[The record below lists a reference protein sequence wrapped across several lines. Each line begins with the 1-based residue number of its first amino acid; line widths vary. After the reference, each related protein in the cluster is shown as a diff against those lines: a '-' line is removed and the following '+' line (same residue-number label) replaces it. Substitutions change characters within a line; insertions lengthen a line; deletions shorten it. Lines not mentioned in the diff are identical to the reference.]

1 MRALPLLIPCIA
13 LTMAFPKAQA
23 QGVFD
28 VGPKAGISSD
38 NLNLDM
44 GHNSVLGW
52 HAGLFARV
60 KPPLFPGLQGEVLLS
75 TVGTN
80 ALFEGDEARVRA
92 TALRVPLFL
101 LFPLGPVEI
110 HLGGYMDRTL
120 NSMTEDGVDSEGNTT
135 PSGGFN
141 EGGYGLLGGAGLRL
155 GRLYFGARYNYGL
168 ESLGDGPGF
177 LSNASN
183 RQFQFSL
190 GFGLVGGKD
199 D

>member
-1 MRALPLLIPCIA
+1 MRSRSYILPIA
-13 LTMAFPKAQA
+13 LAFAFTGAQA
-23 QGVFD
+23 QSLFD

-38 NLNLDM
+38 DLDLEM
-44 GHNSVLGW
+44 AHNTVLGW
-52 HAGLFARV
+52 HAGVFARV
-60 KPPLFPGLQGEVLLS
+60 KAPLLPGLQGEVLLS
-75 TVGTN
+75 SVGTN

-101 LFPLGPVEI
+101 FFSLGPAEI

-120 NSMTEDGVDSEGNTT
+120 SSTTENGIDSEGNTT

-141 EGGYGLLGGAGLRL
+141 DGGYGLLGGAGLHF
-155 GRLYFGARYNYGL
+155 GRLYLGARYNYGL

-183 RQFQFSL
+183 RQFQFYA
-190 GFGLVGGKD
+190 GFGLVGNKD
-199 D
+199 K